1 VIHITDV
8 RPSDKDDSVMRKR
21 KQLGDMKK
29 KNLPAVNRVR
39 TIVMND
45 VELFDSIF
53 NQLDELRQW
62 CEDMENR
69 LWWMEEAL
77 RFFQRSSRTKVPPW
91 YESWLNKK
99 VNA

>member
-1 VIHITDV
+1 MIHITDLQ
-8 RPSDKDDSVMRKR
+8 PSDNDDSVMRKR
-21 KQLGDMKK
+21 KQSDMK
-29 KNLPAVNRVR
+29 KNLPCINKVR

-62 CEDMENR
+62 CEDIESK

-77 RFFQRSSRTKVPPW
+77 RLFQRSSRAKLPPW

>member
-1 VIHITDV
+1 MINITDSCF
-8 RPSDKDDSVMRKR
+8 SDDDDSVMKKR
-21 KQLGDMKK
+21 KQSDTK
-29 KNLPAVNRVR
+29 KNNLPGVNRVR

-62 CEDMENR
+62 CEDIESR

-77 RFFQRSSRTKVPPW
+77 RLFQQSTRSKVPPW

>member
-1 VIHITDV
+1 
-8 RPSDKDDSVMRKR
+8 
-21 KQLGDMKK
+21 MKK
-29 KNLPAVNRVR
+29 KNLPAINRVR

-62 CEDMENR
+62 CEDMESR

-77 RFFQRSSRTKVPPW
+77 RFFQRSSHAKVPPW

>member
-1 VIHITDV
+1 VIHITDLQ
-8 RPSDKDDSVMRKR
+8 PSDNDDSVMRKR
-21 KQLGDMKK
+21 KQSDMK
-29 KNLPAVNRVR
+29 KNLPCINKVR

-45 VELFDSIF
+45 VELFDNIF

-62 CEDMENR
+62 CEDIESK

-77 RFFQRSSRTKVPPW
+77 RLFQRSSRAKLPPW

>member
-1 VIHITDV
+1 MIHITDSCL
-8 RPSDKDDSVMRKR
+8 SDNDDSVMKKR
-21 KQLGDMKK
+21 KQSDTK
-29 KNLPAVNRVR
+29 KNSLPDINRVR

-62 CEDMENR
+62 CEDIESR

-77 RFFQRSSRTKVPPW
+77 RLFQRGTGVKVPPW

-99 VNA
+99 INA

>member
-1 VIHITDV
+1 VIHITDF
-8 RPSDKDDSVMRKR
+8 RPLDKDDSVMRKR
-21 KQLGDMKK
+21 KQSDMKK
-29 KNLPAVNRVR
+29 KNLPAINRVR

-62 CEDMENR
+62 CEDMESR

-77 RFFQRSSRTKVPPW
+77 RFFQSNSRAKVPPW

>member
-1 VIHITDV
+1 VILITDF
-8 RPSDKDDSVMRKR
+8 RPPDEDDSVMRKR
-21 KQLGDMKK
+21 RQSDMKK

-62 CEDMENR
+62 CEDMESR

-77 RFFQRSSRTKVPPW
+77 RFFQSNSRAKVPLW